1 MKSKGVRIKVKDG
14 EEYGYIL
21 RRLNADSYEVCLGGG
36 DSTVVLSPKEFV
48 EVEDD

>member
-1 MKSKGVRIKVKDG
+1 LKSKGVKIKVKDG

-21 RRLNADSYEVCLGGG
+21 RRLNADSYEVWLESA